1 MREPPFSSSPILREP
16 PQFVARSELL
26 ARAYELAHSAHH
38 GPARVGDTDIEHPLA
53 VAEVLHAHGFDDQVV
68 AAAILHDVVE
78 DSEFDLSTI
87 AARFGPEVERLVA
100 EMTEDSGIASYEE
113 RKAEHRSR
121 VSRDRQAAAIYGAD
135 KLAKARALSG
145 AEDIPRQQLDH
156 YLQTLHMLCE
166 QHPDLPYLA
175 ELREELMAVA
185 ARQRSV

>member
-1 MREPPFSSSPILREP
+1 MREPPSSSSPKLREP
-16 PQFVARSELL
+16 PQFVGESELL
-26 ARAYELAHSAHH
+26 ADAYELARSAHH
-38 GPARVGDTDIEHPLA
+38 GPARIGDTDIEHPLA
-53 VAEVLHAHGFDDQVV
+53 VAEVLHAHSFDDQVV

-78 DSEFDLSTI
+78 DTELDLPTI
-87 AARFGPEVERLVA
+87 AARFGPDIERLVG
-100 EMTEDSGIASYEE
+100 ELTEDPDIASYEE

-145 AEDIPRQQLDH
+145 AEDIPRPQLDH
-156 YLQTLHMLCE
+156 YLQTLQMLCE
-166 QHPDLPYLA
+166 QHPDLPFLA